1 MENYSIFDIIGPA
14 MIGPSSSH
22 TAGAAKVAYIARSI
36 FGKPI
41 KKATFYLHGSFST
54 TYKGHGTDKALIAG
68 ICGMRPDDPSI
79 PFSYE
84 KAKDM
89 NIEIQFLKINLDDVH
104 PNTVKIVFEGLDGS
118 TQSIIG
124 SSIGGG
130 KVRIISIDDI
140 DVAITGSYATLI
152 TQHLDLPGFVADISQ
167 ILAKHHINIAFMK
180 VFRETKGEN
189 AVMVIE
195 TDDVIHKD
203 ALEKIS
209 ALGALNKLTFFEA
222 IQ

>member
-1 MENYSIFDIIGPA
+1 MDSYSIFDIIGPA

-41 KKATFYLHGSFST
+41 KKVTFYLHGSFST

-104 PNTVKIVFEGLDGS
+104 PNTVKIVFEGVDGS
-118 TQSIIG
+118 RQSIVG

-140 DVAITGSYATLI
+140 EVAITGSYATLI

-167 ILAKHHINIAFMK
+167 ILAKYHINIAFMK
-180 VFRETKGEN
+180 VFRETKGEH

-195 TDDVIHKD
+195 SDDVIHKD

-209 ALGALNKLTFFEA
+209 ALSALNKLTFFEA